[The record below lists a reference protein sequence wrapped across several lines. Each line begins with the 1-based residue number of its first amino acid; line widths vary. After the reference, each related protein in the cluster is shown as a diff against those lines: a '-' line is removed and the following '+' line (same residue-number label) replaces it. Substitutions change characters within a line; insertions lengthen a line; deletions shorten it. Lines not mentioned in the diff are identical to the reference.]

1 MVSATHVIMTVHPV
15 LVLLPILGLLVL
27 PCAPLPLENGLRIVA
42 NVTVDDPGEC
52 GLNYCPEGEV
62 CWKAIV
68 NTKRSVCF
76 LISCPNNTQNFSC
89 ENVTNFNDLLV
100 ELGVITN
107 DSIHVGKNQTDKSA
121 LPYQSAGTSSSSNG
135 SQPLPTEPNVSISR
149 TSTTTDPATFTNP
162 NFVFADSIHVGKSQ
176 TDKSALPHQSAGT
189 SSSPNVT
196 KPLPTEPNISI
207 SMTSTTTDLATLQ
220 INFTT
225 ITTTNLQ
232 TTPTE
237 KAATTDA
244 VAKPA
249 ITATIPTTPAVT
261 STTTTTPKPTTT
273 SPKPSPTSTSTTTTT
288 TTVAQTIIPKQSS
301 SPSPSGANMSAC
313 ISPSVPTT
321 PSFTPSTKLI
331 QTSAASSDQ
340 KKPSQTMSKTS
351 LSPSVVVSAL
361 PKDIPKGDQV
371 MIEVAR
377 DPLTSHLLNTSS
389 LLAVLLFGLLFFV
402 VTVALILKQAYE
414 SYKRKDYTRVDY
426 LINGMYSD
434 SGV

>member
-107 DSIHVGKNQTDKSA
+107 
-121 LPYQSAGTSSSSNG
+121 
-135 SQPLPTEPNVSISR
+135 
-149 TSTTTDPATFTNP
+149 
-162 NFVFADSIHVGKSQ
+162 DSIHVGKSQ